1 MTMQL
6 RRRLAEL
13 NKAAAAGDLGA
24 ANRAAALA
32 IHLDKRANAAN
43 KKEDDRIKVLLGA
56 YVAGELAAGRRV
68 VLGDA
73 AALLAALDN
82 WLVRPAERLAV
93 LGSDGTG
100 SPALRRV
107 LGMTA

>member
-1 MTMQL
+1 MTDRL

-13 NKAAAAGDLGA
+13 NREAATGDLGA
-24 ANRAAALA
+24 ANRAHALA
-32 IHLDKRANAAN
+32 IHLGRKADAEA

-56 YVAGELAAGRRV
+56 YVASELSAGRAV
-68 VLGDA
+68 FLGDPD
-73 AALLAALDN
+73 LLLFKLRR

-100 SPALRRV
+100 SDAFRRV
-107 LGMTA
+107 LGR